1 MRHRRSGAL
10 EPRRRFILS
19 GRQAFSAPIRR
30 GTRVALAILSVRAE
44 SFSLNLSG
52 ELPSADGRR
61 FAVPT
66 AVGKRVDTCGFYPLN
81 SRFPLF
87 LSLAQTRDRRPLRN
101 RGTAVGLPVCR
112 GAHCA
117 SITRPI
123 RSSRI
128 PYCYTD
134 GLLCAG
140 AAYLCRATRLRVVMD
155 SNYEFN
161 LITDVTAGCADLQ
174 R

>member
-19 GRQAFSAPIRR
+19 GRQAFPAPIRR
-30 GTRVALAILSVRAE
+30 GTRVALAILAVRAE

-101 RGTAVGLPVCR
+101 RGTAEDFFYRR
-112 GAHCA
+112 GAQCA
-117 SITRPI
+117 PMSRAI
-123 RSSRI
+123 RSAGYHTAAQTVCSSQARHI
-128 PYCYTD
+128 CAAQLIGRVTMD
-134 GLLCAG
+134 GACG
-140 AAYLCRATRLRVVMD
+140 FYW
-155 SNYEFN
+155 
-161 LITDVTAGCADLQ
+161 ITNVTAGCADLQ

>member
-44 SFSLNLSG
+44 SFLLNLSG

-101 RGTAVGLPVCR
+101 RGTAEDFFYRRGAQCAPMSRAIRSAGLP
-112 GAHCA
+112 
-117 SITRPI
+117 
-123 RSSRI
+123 
-128 PYCYTD
+128 YCCTD

-161 LITDVTAGCADLQ
+161 LITDVTAGCAGLQ

>member
-1 MRHRRSGAL
+1 MQIAEGCLRHRRSGAL

-44 SFSLNLSG
+44 SFLLNLSG

-87 LSLAQTRDRRPLRN
+87 LSLAPTRDRRSLRN
-101 RGTAVGLPVCR
+101 RGTAEDFFYRR
-112 GAHCA
+112 GAQCA
-117 SITRPI
+117 PMSRPI
-123 RSSRI
+123 RSTGYHTATQTVYSAQARHI
-128 PYCYTD
+128 CAAQLVYA
-134 GLLCAG
+134 LLCT
-140 AAYLCRATRLRVVMD
+140 AAT
-155 SNYEFN
+155 S
-161 LITDVTAGCADLQ
+161 LI
-174 R
+174 

>member
-1 MRHRRSGAL
+1 MRKAIETCFRWLFRYL
-10 EPRRRFILS
+10 FTDC
-19 GRQAFSAPIRR
+19 GRVFAAQSVHP
-30 GTRVALAILSVRAE
+30 VRAE

-101 RGTAVGLPVCR
+101 RGTAEDFFYRR
-112 GAHCA
+112 GAQCA
-117 SITRPI
+117 PMSRAI
-123 RSSRI
+123 RSAGYHTAAQTVYSAQARHI
-128 PYCYTD
+128 CAAQLVYA
-134 GLLCAG
+134 LLWT
-140 AAYLCRATRLRVVMD
+140 ATT
-155 SNYEFN
+155 S
-161 LITDVTAGCADLQ
+161 LI
-174 R
+174 

>member
-1 MRHRRSGAL
+1 MQIAEGCLRHRRSGAL

-44 SFSLNLSG
+44 SFLLNLSG

-101 RGTAVGLPVCR
+101 RGTAEDFFYRR
-112 GAHCA
+112 GAQCA
-117 SITRPI
+117 PMPKSI
-123 RSSRI
+123 RSAGYRSATHIGGSPQARHSSAARFFS
-128 PYCYTD
+128 T
-134 GLLCAG
+134 LL
-140 AAYLCRATRLRVVMD
+140 
-155 SNYEFN
+155 
-161 LITDVTAGCADLQ
+161 
-174 R
+174 

>member
-1 MRHRRSGAL
+1 MRKAIETCFRWLFRYLFSDC
-10 EPRRRFILS
+10 
-19 GRQAFSAPIRR
+19 GRVFAVQAVWCACTAQAVHP
-30 GTRVALAILSVRAE
+30 VRAE

-61 FAVPT
+61 VAVPT

-101 RGTAVGLPVCR
+101 RGTAVELPVCR

-117 SITRPI
+117 SITLPLRNARYLSTTHTGYSTQAQHKVNCLLGQEKVPWGTT
-123 RSSRI
+123 SAHRI
-128 PYCYTD
+128 KR
-134 GLLCAG
+134 LLHA
-140 AAYLCRATRLRVVMD
+140 
-155 SNYEFN
+155 
-161 LITDVTAGCADLQ
+161 IP
-174 R
+174 

>member
-30 GTRVALAILSVRAE
+30 GTRVALAILSVRTE

-87 LSLAQTRDRRPLRN
+87 LSLAPTRDRRPLRN
-101 RGTAVGLPVCR
+101 RGTAEDFFYRRGSTVCSHVP
-112 GAHCA
+112 AYPQC
-117 SITRPI
+117 
-123 RSSRI
+123 RI
-128 PYCYTD
+128 PYCCTD

-161 LITDVTAGCADLQ
+161 LITDVTAECADLQ

>member
-44 SFSLNLSG
+44 SFLLNLSG

-87 LSLAQTRDRRPLRN
+87 LSLAQTRDRRPLRKGERQRIFSTVGEHSVLPCPELSAVPDTILLHRRFTLRR
-101 RGTAVGLPVCR
+101 RGISVPR
-112 GAHCA
+112 N
-117 SITRPI
+117 SFTR
-123 RSSRI
+123 
-128 PYCYTD
+128 CY
-134 GLLCAG
+134 GQQ
-140 AAYLCRATRLRVVMD
+140 LRV
-155 SNYEFN
+155 
-161 LITDVTAGCADLQ
+161 
-174 R
+174 

>member
-1 MRHRRSGAL
+1 MQIAEGCLRHRRSGAL

-87 LSLAQTRDRRPLRN
+87 LSLAQTRDRRPLRKGE
-101 RGTAVGLPVCR
+101 RQRIFSTVG
-112 GAHCA
+112 GAQCDPLSRA
-117 SITRPI
+117 I
-123 RSSRI
+123 RSAGYHTAAQTVYSAQARHI
-128 PYCYTD
+128 CAAQLVYA
-134 GLLCAG
+134 LLWT
-140 AAYLCRATRLRVVMD
+140 ATT
-155 SNYEFN
+155 S
-161 LITDVTAGCADLQ
+161 LI
-174 R
+174 

>member
-1 MRHRRSGAL
+1 MQIAEGCLRHRRSGAL

-44 SFSLNLSG
+44 SFLLNLSG

-87 LSLAQTRDRRPLRN
+87 LSLAQTRDRRPLRKGGRQRIFSTVGEHGVLPCPGLSAVPDTILLHRRFTLRR
-101 RGTAVGLPVCR
+101 RGISVPR
-112 GAHCA
+112 N
-117 SITRPI
+117 SFTR
-123 RSSRI
+123 
-128 PYCYTD
+128 CY
-134 GLLCAG
+134 GQQ
-140 AAYLCRATRLRVVMD
+140 LRV
-155 SNYEFN
+155 
-161 LITDVTAGCADLQ
+161 
-174 R
+174 

>member
-1 MRHRRSGAL
+1 MQIAEGCLRHRRSGAL

-44 SFSLNLSG
+44 SFLLNLSG

-87 LSLAQTRDRRPLRN
+87 LNLTQIRDRRPLRKGV
-101 RGTAVGLPVCR
+101 RQRIFSSAGRLTAVHVSAYSQR
-112 GAHCA
+112 Q
-117 SITRPI
+117 IT
-123 RSSRI
+123 
-128 PYCYTD
+128 YCYT
-134 GLLCAG
+134 GRLLYAG
-140 AAYLCRATRLRVVMD
+140 AA
-155 SNYEFN
+155 
-161 LITDVTAGCADLQ
+161 
-174 R
+174 

>member
-1 MRHRRSGAL
+1 MQIAEGCLRHRRSGAL

-19 GRQAFSAPIRR
+19 GRQAFAAPIRR

-87 LSLAQTRDRRPLRN
+87 LSLAPTRDRRPLRN
-101 RGTAVGLPVCR
+101 RGTAENFFYRR
-112 GAHCA
+112 GAQCA
-117 SITRPI
+117 PMPKPI
-123 RSSRI
+123 RS
-128 PYCYTD
+128 
-134 GLLCAG
+134 AG
-140 AAYLCRATRLRVVMD
+140 YRTATHTVYSMQARHNRAAQFVSAL
-155 SNYEFN
+155 
-161 LITDVTAGCADLQ
+161 
-174 R
+174 

>member
-1 MRHRRSGAL
+1 MQIAEGCLRHRRSGAL
-10 EPRRRFILS
+10 EPRRRFILF

-30 GTRVALAILSVRAE
+30 GTRVALAILSVWAE

-87 LSLAQTRDRRPLRN
+87 LSLAQTRDRRPLRKGERQRIFSTVGEHSVLPCPGLSAVPDTILLHRRFTLRR
-101 RGTAVGLPVCR
+101 RGISVPR
-112 GAHCA
+112 N
-117 SITRPI
+117 SFTR
-123 RSSRI
+123 
-128 PYCYTD
+128 CY
-134 GLLCAG
+134 GQQ
-140 AAYLCRATRLRVVMD
+140 LRV
-155 SNYEFN
+155 
-161 LITDVTAGCADLQ
+161 
-174 R
+174 